1 KKKKHLI
8 KIIKKIMKTKENKND
23 FETSLLKSVI
33 EKQMKDMTEIELRYI
48 YKQIIN
54 LKKVRK

>member
-1 KKKKHLI
+1 
-8 KIIKKIMKTKENKND
+8 MKTKENKND

-33 EKQMKDMTEIELRYI
+33 EKQMKDMTEVELRYI

-54 LKKVRK
+54 MKKIRK